1 MQTTIIRSVEELSK
15 LEEQWRDL
23 IDNVDQAEIFYT
35 WEWLHSYIKYM
46 FDDNKQLFIVVVTDH
61 SQCLAIAP
69 LCIHTYK
76 VKWRTVKSLQC
87 IISGTGE
94 SNTFYLHKQYDHI
107 KLMKQIFQ
115 DLVLYQE
122 EWDWID
128 LISFQSDNPTTAL
141 VHQCFGEQYEMF
153 TRQLSSSPYVNMD
166 KYNDQKADINRIK
179 AIQRKERK
187 LCREHEVSIKLNEPY
202 DERVWNSFTEL
213 HKKRWQESLF
223 NEQGVVS
230 FYKEIIPLFQE
241 DNSVHFSYIEVNGNI
256 ASAMLTFSY
265 RNKVYLYI
273 TSFST
278 EFTEYGVGV
287 VLLNRVMEHYLN
299 SGVKEIDFMSGRQEY
314 KFFWADRVKINY
326 HIRIVNNTKRTKL
339 LKAFTLIQMNKTTI
353 KSLMTKRK

>member
-15 LEEQWRDL
+15 FEQQWRDL
-23 IDNVDQAEIFYT
+23 INNVEQVEIFYT
-35 WEWLHSYIKYM
+35 WEWLQSYLKYM
-46 FDDNKQLFIVVVTDH
+46 FDDNKQLFIVVVTDR

-94 SNTFYLHKQYDHI
+94 SNTFYLHKQYHHI

-115 DLVLYQE
+115 ALVLFQE

-128 LISFQSDNPTTAL
+128 LISFQSDNSTTAL
-141 VHQCFGEQYEMF
+141 VHQCFGEQFEIF
-153 TRQLSSSPYVNMD
+153 TRQLSSSPYVNME

-230 FYKEIIPLFQE
+230 FYKEIISSFQE

-265 RNKVYLYI
+265 RDKVYLYI

-278 EFTEYGVGV
+278 EFNEYGVGV
-287 VLLNRVMEHYLN
+287 VLLNRVMGHYLN

-314 KFFWADRVKINY
+314 KFFWADMVKINY
-326 HIRIVNNTKRTKL
+326 HIRIINNTKRTKL
-339 LKAFTLIQMNKTTI
+339 LKVYTLIQMSKKTI
-353 KSLMTKRK
+353 KSLITKRK